1 MAKSRVVL
9 RWRIEELENELQK
22 TERSFKDQV
31 TMPPAAAGSSGLPR
45 GLS

>member
-1 MAKSRVVL
+1 MVL

-31 TMPPAAAGSSGLPR
+31 TMLPCSPEVLR
-45 GLS
+45 ALLQVVMMSP